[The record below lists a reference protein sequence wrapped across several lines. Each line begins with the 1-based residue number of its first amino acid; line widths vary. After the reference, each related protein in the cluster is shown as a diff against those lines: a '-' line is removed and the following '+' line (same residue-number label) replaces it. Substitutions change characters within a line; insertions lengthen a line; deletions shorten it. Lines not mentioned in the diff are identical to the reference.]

1 MNSTIVAAIIV
12 VGTGGLALLIW
23 WLNHRLNGRKS
34 ASKTTS
40 EWTSEGDTSFV
51 SKSRN
56 PQQINNSRRWIQRK
70 KAEPV
75 QIVKDAKGIK

>member
-51 SKSRN
+51 SKISETTAD
-56 PQQINNSRRWIQRK
+56 SQRS
-70 KAEPV
+70 PV
-75 QIVKDAKGIK
+75 EKPKSQAPDN

>member
-12 VGTGGLALLIW
+12 VGTGGLALLVW

-40 EWTSEGDTSFV
+40 EWASEGDTSFV
-51 SKSRN
+51 SKSSE
-56 PQQINNSRRWIQRK
+56 PTADKQQS
-70 KAEPV
+70 PV
-75 QIVKDAKGIK
+75 DSAQKGRTGSNC